1 VEAGL
6 LAAYIRPMSK
16 EGKHHYVP
24 VFYLKQWVSGDDRKL
39 CEYTRPRA
47 LIQTKRIGP
56 KSTGFV
62 HGLYSIPG
70 LPAEEV
76 QYIEKKYMQKLD
88 DKAAR
93 ALQAMLAQS
102 PGDIS
107 LAEELTISW
116 AAFLYSLIL
125 RSPEIITVMGIE
137 LERQRA
143 IFRSMSTD
151 TASMTDAEGIRH
163 TVTVKHRPRHAQEFL
178 PGFIAGQVVREL
190 VAMRWKT
197 ISTASTN
204 HPMLT
209 SDRPVIMTNG
219 FAHPEGHVGIPIS
232 PTMLFLA
239 TRPEGTYQT
248 INAMSAE
255 QLVISVNHNVSQ
267 HAIDYV
273 YGVDDREWLFVS
285 MRLGMRVPSTP
296 IG

>member
-1 VEAGL
+1 
-6 LAAYIRPMSK
+6 MSK
-16 EGKHHYVP
+16 EGKHHYIP
-24 VFYLKQWVSGDDRKL
+24 VFYLKQWRSGNDRKL
-39 CEYTRPRA
+39 CEFTRPRA
-47 LIQTKRIGP
+47 LISTKRVGP
-56 KSTGFV
+56 RGTGFV

-70 LPAEEV
+70 LPAEQA

-88 DKAAR
+88 NKAAT
-93 ALQAMLAQS
+93 ALRAMLKQS
-102 PGDIS
+102 PGQIS
-107 LAEELTISW
+107 LSEELKISW

-125 RSPEIITVMGIE
+125 RSPEIIAAMAIE

-151 TASMTDAEGIRH
+151 TASAVVDGVRH
-163 TVTVKHRPRHAQEFL
+163 TVTVKHRPLHAQEFL

-190 VAMRWKT
+190 VAMRWQT
-197 ISTASTN
+197 ISTASAD

-219 FAHPEGHVGIPIS
+219 FAHAEGHVGIPIS

-255 QLVISVNHNVSQ
+255 QLVISVNHNVAQ

-273 YGVDDREWLFVS
+273 YGVDAREWIFVS
-285 MRLGMRVPSTP
+285 MRLGMRVQSTP